1 MKRYKNNK
9 RFIISSELIFKKIF
23 EGFSMVEFDFESVM
37 DGDAHIN
44 PLDMELLSREAGGYI
59 SANKNIFNNLK
70 PLSDNAR
77 TILKESVK
85 GTPMIKIGNGYPRLM
100 IVAGIH
106 GNELAPQIASLK
118 LIDVLLKLKLR
129 GTVYIIPFACPY
141 ASMMSNRYF
150 KGTDLNRT
158 AHIQNSISN
167 VILSKARELGVSAI
181 GDFHSTAPNTNPGKE
196 GVFCSKSPTVESVS
210 IASYI
215 SRSAGSNMIVYPAA
229 GVPFKGAVEDEANLG
244 GIPSV
249 TCEVLSATSFANE
262 RICNRALVQMK
273 SFLHYFGIFDEYM
286 V

>member
-1 MKRYKNNK
+1 MIRYKNNK
-9 RFIISSELIFKKIF
+9 RFIISSKLIFKKIF

-85 GTPMIKIGNGYPRLM
+85 GTPMIKIGNGYP
-100 IVAGIH
+100 
-106 GNELAPQIASLK
+106 
-118 LIDVLLKLKLR
+118 
-129 GTVYIIPFACPY
+129 PFACPY

-262 RICNRALVQMK
+262 GICNRALVQMK

>member
-1 MKRYKNNK
+1 
-9 RFIISSELIFKKIF
+9 
-23 EGFSMVEFDFESVM
+23 
-37 DGDAHIN
+37 
-44 PLDMELLSREAGGYI
+44 
-59 SANKNIFNNLK
+59 
-70 PLSDNAR
+70 
-77 TILKESVK
+77 
-85 GTPMIKIGNGYPRLM
+85 MI
-100 IVAGIH
+100 
-106 GNELAPQIASLK
+106 
-118 LIDVLLKLKLR
+118 
-129 GTVYIIPFACPY
+129 
-141 ASMMSNRYF
+141 SNRYY
-150 KGTDLNRT
+150 KGTDLNRS

-167 VILSKARELGVSAI
+167 VILSKAKELGVSAI

-273 SFLHYFGIFDEYM
+273 SFLHYFGIFDEYI

>member
-1 MKRYKNNK
+1 MIRYKNNK
-9 RFIISSELIFKKIF
+9 RFIISSKLIFKKIF

-100 IVAGIH
+100 LVSGIH
-106 GNELAPQIASLK
+106 GNELAPQVASLK

-167 VILSKARELGVSAI
+167 VILSKARELG
-181 GDFHSTAPNTNPGKE
+181 GKE

-262 RICNRALVQMK
+262 GICNRALVQMK

>member
-1 MKRYKNNK
+1 
-9 RFIISSELIFKKIF
+9 
-23 EGFSMVEFDFESVM
+23 MVEFDFESAM
-37 DGDAHIN
+37 DDDAHIN
-44 PLDMELLSREAGGYI
+44 PLDMELLSQEAGGYI
-59 SANKNIFNNLK
+59 SANKKIFNNLK

-141 ASMMSNRYF
+141 ASMISNRYY
-150 KGTDLNRT
+150 KGTDLNRS

-273 SFLHYFGIFDEYM
+273 SFLHYFGIFDEYII
-286 V
+286 